1 MDNAAN
7 YAVESS
13 IDSEGPWTDR
23 GLSPNTRVT
32 LDGFTPGKVYWARV
46 RANGT
51 AGPSEWSNPA
61 TAMAV

>member
-1 MDNAAN
+1 MSWSRPI
-7 YAVESS
+7 YCPLAV
-13 IDSEGPWTDR
+13 PF
-23 GLSPNTRVT
+23 